1 MLICCIY
8 KYVNICK
15 SLVGMLV
22 LAKIVKIK
30 KNLSKFLT
38 NHSLDKSLKKM
49 VGC

>member
-22 LAKIVKIK
+22 LAKSVKIK
-30 KNLSKFLT
+30 K
-38 NHSLDKSLKKM
+38 KSFKIPYKSFP
-49 VGC
+49 G